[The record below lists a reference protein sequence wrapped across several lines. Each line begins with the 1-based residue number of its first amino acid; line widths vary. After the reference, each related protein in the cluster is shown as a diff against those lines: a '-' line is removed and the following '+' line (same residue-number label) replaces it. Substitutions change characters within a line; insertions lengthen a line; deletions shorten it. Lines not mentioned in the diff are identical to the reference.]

1 MSTLN
6 LVPVPQVLLVQGAVF
21 AANFFIIKKLF
32 VEPYLTV
39 RDRRER
45 LTIGSKGDATK
56 AITEAEVLTTKI
68 AAALSNAAD
77 AAKKDKETIRAQAIT
92 RRQTIVGAAEA
103 EAKTAVAAV
112 EKDVQRVFAVE
123 RAKIPAVVQA
133 LTQEVYQLALK

>member
-6 LVPVPQVLLVQGAVF
+6 LIPVPQVLLVQAGVF

-32 VEPYLTV
+32 VEPYLAV
-39 RDRRER
+39 RERRDR

-56 AITEAEVLTTKI
+56 ALTDAEILTTKI
-68 AAALSNAAD
+68 AAALSATAD
-77 AAKKDKETIRAQAIT
+77 AAKKDKDAIRAQALA

-103 EAKTAVAAV
+103 ESKTAVAAV
-112 EKDVQRVFAVE
+112 EKDIQRVVATE
-123 RAKIPAVVQA
+123 RAKIPSVVQA